1 MKTKNMQIYR
11 DLQNNWDLVQ
21 FEEKIDRKYMYIRN
35 FQMCDWSI
43 KENIRVNEPSYQNEK
58 FLLFDNGII
67 KVRRIFYHM

>member
-1 MKTKNMQIYR
+1 
-11 DLQNNWDLVQ
+11 
-21 FEEKIDRKYMYIRN
+21 MYIRN

-67 KVRRIFYHM
+67 KVRRIFYHMKIACMFFRVYSHKFYSPS

>member
-1 MKTKNMQIYR
+1 
-11 DLQNNWDLVQ
+11 
-21 FEEKIDRKYMYIRN
+21 MYIRN

-67 KVRRIFYHM
+67 KVRRIFYIYVCFSEYIHINFTVHHNQFT